1 MFAINDKRVAM
12 SDLWPLFK
20 SLITWKCQIVALVVL
35 ILFIGKDIFHWK
47 NNPLIAVSF
56 ITLTRLLSFIYT
68 ITIYCSSNDYTI

>member
-35 ILFIGKDIFHWK
+35 ILFIGKAKQPF
-47 NNPLIAVSF
+47 NCRLIHYF
-56 ITLTRLLSFIYT
+56 NKITFIYLH
-68 ITIYCSSNDYTI
+68 DYNLLQL

>member
-35 ILFIGKDIFHWK
+35 ILFIGKAKQPF
-47 NNPLIAVSF
+47 NCCLIHYF
-56 ITLTRLLSFIYT
+56 NKITFIYLH
-68 ITIYCSSNDYTI
+68 DYNLLQL